1 MRIQILK
8 LKETPMVLAQ
18 KRTQDLQ
25 TTNWDKAETSYVQ
38 LEGWK
43 KMNCIRQK
51 NDPMYVLSEVIQ
63 IPPLLEIWGSI
74 CKKILNDRVSESNI

>member
-1 MRIQILK
+1 
-8 LKETPMVLAQ
+8 MVLAQ
-18 KRTQDLQ
+18 KWTQDLQ

-63 IPPLLEIWGSI
+63 LKYIWMDSI
-74 CKKILNDRVSESNI
+74 SHVEFLSLAQFLKEHESNYAIRMV